1 MRVVDRIGNHPVPVI
16 AELEA
21 LGGIASRFRRHLHQA
36 DRICRRLVALV
47 ERAFGARHRINHAV
61 LDFGGELTVRR
72 NPDGG
77 KGVMV
82 ERQSAAERGLSDL
95 QHRAGVVAAA
105 GQLAERFEQ
114 GHIRALFA
122 EIGGKIEHDIAL
134 ADLVEHFGG
143 AHAFVRGRSIGGR
156 EIGRGRAQFD
166 LVTAELGARQ
176 LAVIGGR
183 VAGGRFIARTHRIR
197 LAKGFGRASAP
208 VVRPRQHDRIGRA
221 VVDMGEM
228 RGRGFGIVEVAERD
242 PAAHEVDVGPV
253 IFIGRRRGG
262 ADHIVGGLELALIE
276 QLAGERAPLAP
287 PLIGVLQRHR
297 LRRGRQHQAGRV
309 VNAVLGEHP
318 LDAAQGV
325 AEILPCLDCDI
336 VERILRLVRFSLD
349 RGTGLHDRKLVVAEA
364 LRGAL
369 RAGEILGAD
378 APVHARTVV
387 IAVEKVAE
395 RLERV
400 GLQALRQFVR
410 SPCVARQPGRAVPI
424 AFSEQHARQRQ
435 LALGTCGPIANE
447 AANRRRIAALLP
459 QPRLCAPAQHRRARP
474 LRISGDE
481 RRVAAES
488 RGRLRV
494 AQDVPLDEL
503 LRRRIRDPVPDVRRL
518 LGLCLARE
526 IDGFLH
532 QRKIARQ
539 RSDGLLGS
547 GRSLRRLRLAL
558 RGSVLGVPIFSGR
571 SAAMGA
577 SLLRRVRLLGRFVRL
592 LGVWLMAGPRGR
604 IRREEGEPSY
614 CEKTRQ
620 RA

>member
-1 MRVVDRIGNHPVPVI
+1 M
-16 AELEA
+16 
-21 LGGIASRFRRHLHQA
+21 
-36 DRICRRLVALV
+36 
-47 ERAFGARHRINHAV
+47 
-61 LDFGGELTVRR
+61 
-72 NPDGG
+72 
-77 KGVMV
+77 
-82 ERQSAAERGLSDL
+82 
-95 QHRAGVVAAA
+95 
-105 GQLAERFEQ
+105 
-114 GHIRALFA
+114 
-122 EIGGKIEHDIAL
+122 
-134 ADLVEHFGG
+134 
-143 AHAFVRGRSIGGR
+143 
-156 EIGRGRAQFD
+156 
-166 LVTAELGARQ
+166 
-176 LAVIGGR
+176 
-183 VAGGRFIARTHRIR
+183 
-197 LAKGFGRASAP
+197 
-208 VVRPRQHDRIGRA
+208 
-221 VVDMGEM
+221 
-228 RGRGFGIVEVAERD
+228 
-242 PAAHEVDVGPV
+242 DVGPV
-253 IFIGRRRGG
+253 IFIGRQRGG
-262 ADHIVGGLELALIE
+262 TDHIVGGLELALIE

-297 LRRGRQHQAGRV
+297 LRRRRHHQAGRI
-309 VNAVLGEHP
+309 VNPVLGEHP

-349 RGTGLHDRKLVVAEA
+349 RGTGLHDRKLVAAEA

-387 IAVEKVAE
+387 IAIEKVAE

-435 LALGTCGPIANE
+435 LALGTGGPIAGE

-459 QPRLCAPAQHRRARP
+459 QPRLCAPAQQRRARP

-539 RSDGLLGS
+539 RSDSDGLLGS
-547 GRSLRRLRLAL
+547 RASLRRLRLAL
-558 RGSVLGVPIFSGR
+558 CGSVFGRAGFFRTQRCDGGEPPSPRATSWSLRAPSGR
-571 SAAMGA
+571 VAYGWPARSHP
-577 SLLRRVRLLGRFVRL
+577 SR
-592 LGVWLMAGPRGR
+592 RGR
-604 IRREEGEPSY
+604 ARL
-614 CEKTRQ
+614 
-620 RA
+620 A